1 MASLSYYGIKCQKC
15 PAFIAT
21 KKGDLDIKK
30 RPQVIGLLRIIAWKR
45 RMWNA
50 RAARVQTK

>member
-30 RPQVIGLLRIIAWKR
+30 ETASNWSTEDYRLETEDVEC
-45 RMWNA
+45 
-50 RAARVQTK
+50 